1 MISSKIKNTITGVL
15 CLCSGRCWRL
25 NLLIIFALVLLSA
38 GFNGIAWGGGHGGD
52 HGGSSGHHS
61 SSGSGLVVVMVSAVL
76 VLMILAAGVLAAS
89 KRIKVPFAVALVFA
103 GFAMAQFAP
112 YGPDMLQPF
121 VGYKFTPEVFLY
133 VFLPTLIF
141 ETAFNMDTR
150 ELRDNILPITTLAI
164 PGLLL
169 STAIIGLLISIFT
182 HIELPSALLLGAILS
197 IVDHVAV
204 GSLLK
209 QVGAPKR
216 LMILMEGESLFS
228 EVTLIAAAHILFG
241 MAFAGHITSEAVSSG
256 VVKFFIVFAGGISV
270 GVLTA
275 LVTGFILSLVDDN
288 PLIELSLIIILAY
301 MSFFI
306 LEHYFHVSGVLATA
320 SAGIIMGG
328 WGRTKISPSVRK
340 LLDEV
345 WEYLAYLA
353 NAFIFLL
360 LGLQISLP
368 ALVKSLHILVWVIPA
383 MLLARGVIVYGLIP
397 IVGRLPNTFR
407 IDLRYQTVM
416 YWGSMRGGIAI
427 AMLLSL
433 GVFKYTE
440 TFVAVITGA
449 VLFTLLV
456 QGLSIK
462 KLVTMLGLDKPSLA
476 DRLARLESVFSAKK
490 HALGRIPEL
499 QTGGLFSSSIADNLH
514 TKCKTSMDEALLE
527 LEELR
532 REKLDKG
539 KEVQLVFIRSFA
551 EEKAMYYE
559 MFSKEHLTESAYRNL
574 SYSVDIQMDVLRYQG
589 NLPETS
595 IHSKGE
601 KRREKFMI
609 VLLTRVLP
617 LRFLYEKLRATRTA
631 TEYEQVWGRYQA
643 SMRVLN
649 SLDDMMKHTPDRAEV
664 VGEVHKA
671 YNKWNESARAMIDAI
686 AEQFPEFVSSMQQR
700 LSERMLIHAERE
712 AIEENE
718 RSGTLSHGVAEA
730 ILEKLAEG
738 IHRLRGRVTSKLK
751 VDPSELL
758 NKVSFFQNVHKEDFA
773 KIVERLRSR
782 TVTAG
787 KAIIRQGEAGHSM
800 YFIVRGVVR
809 ISLENAGE
817 ERDLA
822 TMIAGDFF
830 GEIALLENC
839 TRTATCRAVTPCAI
853 YELTR
858 KDFEIIIAAN
868 PSIYD
873 AVHKTGHERASELG
887 KDRGKS

>member
-1 MISSKIKNTITGVL
+1 MKFSNTITGIL
-15 CLCSGRCWRL
+15 CPYSSRCWRL
-25 NLLIIFALVLLSA
+25 IPFIIFALVLLSA
-38 GFNGIAWGGGHGGD
+38 GFNSIAWAGS
-52 HGGSSGHHS
+52 HGGSHGGSGGHHS

-76 VLMILAAGVLAAS
+76 ILMILAAGVLAAS

-103 GFAMAQFAP
+103 GFAVAQLAP

-164 PGLLL
+164 PGLLI
-169 STAIIGLLISIFT
+169 STAIIGLLISKFT
-182 HIELPSALLLGAILS
+182 HIELPAALLLGAILS
-197 IVDHVAV
+197 IIDHVAV
-204 GSLLK
+204 GALLK

-228 EVTLIAAAHILFG
+228 EVTLIVAAHILFG
-241 MAFAGHITSEAVSSG
+241 MAFAGHISSGAVLSG

-275 LVTGFILSLVDDN
+275 LITGFILSKVHDN

-328 WGRTKISPSVRK
+328 WGRSKISPSVHK
-340 LLDEV
+340 LLAEV

-360 LGLQISLP
+360 LGLQINLP
-368 ALVKSLHILVWVIPA
+368 SLVKSLHILIWVIPA
-383 MLLARGVIVYGLIP
+383 MLLARAIIVYGLIP

-433 GVFKYTE
+433 GTFKYTE

-476 DRLARLESVFSAKK
+476 DRLAQLESIFSAKK
-490 HALGRIPEL
+490 HALSRIPEL

-514 TKCKTSMDEALLE
+514 TKCKVSMDDTHLE

-532 REKLDKG
+532 REKLDKE
-539 KEVQLVFIRSFA
+539 KEIQLVFFRCFA

-559 MFSKEHLTESAYRNL
+559 MFSKEHLTESAYRDL
-574 SYSVDIQMDVLRYQG
+574 SYSVDIQMDALRYQG
-589 NLPETS
+589 CLPETS
-595 IHSKGE
+595 LHSTGE
-601 KRREKFMI
+601 KRKERFI
-609 VLLTRVLP
+609 NVLLTRVLSMK
-617 LRFLYEKLRATRTA
+617 FLYNRLHATRTA
-631 TEYEQVWGRYQA
+631 IEYEEVWGRYQA
-643 SMRVLN
+643 STRVLN
-649 SLDDMMKHTPDRAEV
+649 SLDKTMKHSPGRAEV
-664 VGEVHKA
+664 VGKVRKA
-671 YNKWNESARAMIDAI
+671 YCNWNKSSRERIDTI

-718 RSGTLSHGVAEA
+718 RNGTLSHSVAET
-730 ILEKLAEG
+730 ILERLAEE
-738 IHRLRGRVTSKLK
+738 IHRLRGRVTGKLQ
-751 VDPSELL
+751 VDPYELL
-758 NKVSFFQNVHKEDFA
+758 NKVHFFQNVHKEDFA

-782 TVTAG
+782 TVPAG
-787 KAIIRQGEAGHSM
+787 NAIIHQGEAGHSM

-809 ISLENAGE
+809 ISLTAADE

-839 TRTATCRAVTPCAI
+839 TRTATCRAITPCAL

-873 AVHKTGHERASELG
+873 AVHKTSHERASELDKDNG
-887 KDRGKS
+887 K